1 MIIVLAFG
9 VIRPLLS
16 QNGNAQ
22 SGAAGDDF
30 FAAGGGIGG
39 PDPFVSL
46 KDYTMGRQDDAAA
59 ILQDWL
65 NEDRKAA
72 INE

>member
-1 MIIVLAFG
+1 M
-9 VIRPLLS
+9 LS
-16 QNGNAQ
+16 QGGNAQ

-30 FAAGGGIGG
+30 FASGGGAGG

-59 ILQDWL
+59 ILQEWL

-72 INE
+72 VNE